1 MQIDI
6 NQIGLVVIIVAL
18 FMLFGPEGIVG
29 FGRDLQKAW
38 RDFVGVFKR

>member
-6 NQIGLVVIIVAL
+6 NQTAMVIIIVAL
-18 FMLFGPEGIVG
+18 FILFGPEGIME

-38 RDFVGVFKR
+38 RDFVGIFKH